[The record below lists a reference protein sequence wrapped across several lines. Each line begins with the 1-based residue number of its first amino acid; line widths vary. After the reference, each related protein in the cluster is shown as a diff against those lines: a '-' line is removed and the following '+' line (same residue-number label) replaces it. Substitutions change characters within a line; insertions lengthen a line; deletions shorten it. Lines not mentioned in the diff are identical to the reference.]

1 MDTTPRGLTARH
13 KGESMIRIGVDV
25 GGTNTDAVVMRNA
38 EFLAGAKS
46 PTTPD
51 VLAGVRNAI
60 AAAISGASVGHAEID
75 AVMVG
80 TTHFVNA
87 LVQRKGL
94 APTGIIRLCLPAGGS
109 LHPFADWPDELIAAI
124 GGRFRLID
132 GGYEMDGREISPLSR
147 SQLLDAAAALL
158 AEGCR
163 EIAICSVFATVRG
176 DMETGAAAILAQ
188 AYPDLS
194 VTVSREIGGMGLMQR
209 ENAAIINAA
218 LKPLAREVVAAFS
231 QLRADLGLT
240 CPLYFTRNDGT
251 LIDAA
256 EVARL
261 PVLTFACG
269 PTNSMRGAAFLS
281 GLQNALVVDIGG
293 TTTDVGEVRNGFP
306 RLAGV
311 SVTVADVQT
320 NFSMPDVISIGLGG
334 GSIVRHAPLSIGPDS
349 VGYRLLDEGM
359 VFGGRTLTASDIAV
373 AAGRA
378 RMGSAP
384 APEVPQLAELLAIL
398 DRVVADA
405 VARARTSGEDM
416 PVLAVGGGSV
426 LMADTVD
433 GLKVVRPPHHDLAN
447 AVGAA
452 IAQVSGEV
460 SKIISLVDGLT
471 REAAIEQIAGE
482 ARAEAIRRGADPA
495 TLTVLSKSD
504 VPLAYLPG
512 NNLSISV
519 TVVGDLMLES
529 AR

>member
-1 MDTTPRGLTARH
+1 
-13 KGESMIRIGVDV
+13 MIRIGVDV
-25 GGTNTDAVVMRNA
+25 GGTNTDAVVMRDA

-51 VLAGVRNAI
+51 VLGGVREAI
-60 AAAISGASVGHAEID
+60 AAAIERAGVAQSEVD

-94 APTGIIRLCLPAGGS
+94 ALTGVIRLCLPSGGS
-109 LHPFADWPDELIAAI
+109 LTPFADWPEDLIRAL
-124 GGRFRLID
+124 GGHFRLID
-132 GGYEMDGREISPLSR
+132 GGYEMDGREIAPLDR
-147 SQLLDAAAALL
+147 TQLLDATAALL

-163 EIAICSVFATVRG
+163 EIALCSVFATVRG
-176 DMETGAAAILAQ
+176 DMEVAAAAMIAE
-188 AYPDLS
+188 AHPGLS
-194 VTVSREIGGMGLMQR
+194 VTISRDIGGMGLMQR
-209 ENAAIINAA
+209 ENAAVINAA

-334 GSIVRHAPLSIGPDS
+334 GSIVRLAPLSIGPES
-349 VGYRLLDEGM
+349 VGYRLLSEGI
-359 VFGGRTLTASDIAV
+359 VFGGQTLTASDIAV

-378 RMGSAP
+378 SMGTAP
-384 APEVPQLAELLAIL
+384 APDVPELAGLLEVL
-398 DRVVADA
+398 DRKVADA
-405 VARARTSGEDM
+405 VARSRTSDEAM

-426 LMADTVD
+426 LMAATVD
-433 GLKVVRPPHHDLAN
+433 GLEVIRPPHHDLAN

-460 SKIISLVDGLT
+460 SRIIALAGDLT

-482 ARAEAIRRGADPA
+482 ARALAIRRGADPA
-495 TLTVLSKSD
+495 SLTILSKSD

-512 NNLSISV
+512 HNLAISV
-519 TVVGDLMLES
+519 TVVGDLKLE
-529 AR
+529 ATR